1 MAVYMLS
8 QETYISLLR
17 LIHFFF
23 FFKEKFYVH
32 VFKCKISP
40 RDRSHLCTF
49 IILICHPF
57 SKSFNSSIFK
67 LPLIYGTNMALDV
80 LTQLRLSYLLRHKNT
95 NLRGQPQFTAWQVE
109 ARWKIVS

>member
-17 LIHFFF
+17 LILFF

-57 SKSFNSSIFK
+57 SKSFNFFYFQAPSD
-67 LPLIYGTNMALDV
+67 LW
-80 LTQLRLSYLLRHKNT
+80 H
-95 NLRGQPQFTAWQVE
+95 
-109 ARWKIVS
+109 